1 MITEQENKKIITDLR
16 DFLNVY
22 LIDLV
27 DLGFKIDVVY
37 IPQYYHIKLVI
48 WKRKGTLADY
58 FKWNDVKDNFL
69 PFYEML
75 QYHYKLDY
83 QIINKQPKHL
93 EFSNNR
99 YFHNSE
105 VNDDINISRTDY
117 IKICINSKI

>member
-1 MITEQENKKIITDLR
+1 
-16 DFLNVY
+16 
-22 LIDLV
+22 
-27 DLGFKIDVVY
+27 
-37 IPQYYHIKLVI
+37 
-48 WKRKGTLADY
+48 
-58 FKWNDVKDNFL
+58 
-69 PFYEML
+69 ML

-83 QIINKQPKHL
+83 QIINKETKHL

>member
-37 IPQYYHIKLVI
+37 IPQYYHIHLLI
-48 WKRKGTLADY
+48 WSKKGS
-58 FKWNDVKDNFL
+58 FKWIDVKDNFL

-75 QYHYKLDY
+75 KYHYKLDY
-83 QIINKQPKHL
+83 QIINKEPKHL